1 MYLCGIIAAMPVTFW
16 DRFFDSEYRQRTD
29 IGALQDMEM
38 QTASDMGRVA
48 HQIDRLDGR
57 IHELETLLAALM
69 KVMSEMGQL
78 DPRAV
83 KLRVEA
89 ELEAMRPP
97 APAPHPV
104 AVHPAKTPT
113 PSYPVKC
120 DRCGN
125 SVPSTQTTITEA
137 GTLCDKCAR

>member
-16 DRFFDSEYRQRTD
+16 DRFFDTEYRQRTD
-29 IGALQDMEM
+29 IGALQDSDA
-38 QTASDMGRVA
+38 QTAYDVQTLARRVD
-48 HQIDRLDGR
+48 H
-57 IHELETLLAALM
+57 LETLLAALM

-83 KLRVEA
+83 KVRVEA

-97 APAPHPV
+97 APVTTPTIN
-104 AVHPAKTPT
+104 PAKTPT
-113 PSYPVKC
+113 PSFPVKC

-125 SVPSTQTTITEA
+125 SVPSTRTTITEA
-137 GTLCDKCAR
+137 GTLCDKCAP

>member
-29 IGALQDMEM
+29 IGALQDQDNQLAYDVHSHE
-38 QTASDMGRVA
+38 R
-48 HQIDRLDGR
+48 R
-57 IHELETLLAALM
+57 IEQLETLVAALM

-89 ELEAMRPP
+89 ELEAMRPARP
-97 APAPHPV
+97 PVAAHPV
-104 AVHPAKTPT
+104 KAKP
-113 PSYPVKC
+113 PDVPVVC
-120 DRCGN
+120 SRC
-125 SVPSTQTTITEA
+125 
-137 GTLCDKCAR
+137 